1 MKGPPLNEITLDQV
15 RATAKSRDAWWTV
28 LLVDPVAIRLVRW
41 WAPHKWITPNRVT
54 MGAFTLGLA
63 AAAAFWQGTR
73 GWLIVGALL
82 YHLSFILDCVDGKL
96 ARVRGTGS
104 IFGLWL
110 DFIFDRLLVIIC
122 AVALMGGQY
131 ARTHDVTYLVLAG
144 VVVVLN
150 LFRQVNGQTM
160 QAARQA
166 MQKQLNAVRGPEEQA
181 PAQTDSFSQ
190 LSSGVRA
197 RLKPF
202 LRVRALLAR
211 HRIRADLV
219 SGIEFQMA
227 VFIVGPLV
235 GQVLWTTVV
244 AAALL
249 LAFEFAMIFQFWLAT
264 RSFNRQ
270 MARAREK
277 APAVALPVQVT
288 PSVAAD
294 ASSPIVNA

>member
-1 MKGPPLNEITLDQV
+1 VKGPPLSEITLDQV
-15 RATAKSRDAWWTV
+15 RATAKPRDAWWTV

-54 MGAFTLGLA
+54 MGAFALGLA

-73 GWLIVGALL
+73 WWLVVGALL
-82 YHLSFILDCVDGKL
+82 YHVSFILDCVDGKL

-104 IFGLWL
+104 VFGVWL
-110 DFIFDRLLVIIC
+110 DFIFDRLLVVIC

-131 ARTHDVTYLVLAG
+131 ALTHQAVYLVLGGA
-144 VVVVLN
+144 VVVLN

-160 QAARQA
+160 QSARRA
-166 MQKQLNAVRGPEEQA
+166 MERQLEAVRGETKAGRADP
-181 PAQTDSFSQ
+181 DSFSQ

-197 RLKPF
+197 RLGPF

-211 HRIRADLV
+211 HRIRADLI
-219 SGIEFQMA
+219 SGIEFQMG
-227 VFIVGPLV
+227 VFIVGPLI

-244 AAALL
+244 FAALL
-249 LAFEFAMIFQFWLAT
+249 LAFEFAMILQFWLAI
-264 RSFNRQ
+264 RSFNRRL
-270 MARAREK
+270 ARAREK
-277 APAVALPVQVT
+277 APAVTLPVQVT
-288 PSVAAD
+288 PSAAAD